1 MHAPRDVE
9 TASDVPG
16 APGFETPGPRRF
28 RNFSVRYRHSALS
41 AGQRQTWERLWP
53 ELGADVVPPD
63 GTGGSARLDGG
74 EPKLGP
80 PHQPDRTD
88 PLDTQRWFGRDAPVV
103 LEIGCGAGTSTVAMA
118 QAEPDLDVIAV
129 EVYERGLAQLLC
141 AIEREHLGNIRL
153 LRGDG
158 LEVLEHLIAPESL
171 IGVRVFFPDPW
182 PKARHHKRRLLQ
194 PATMA
199 LIADRLKPGGVL
211 HAATDHADY
220 AVQIAE
226 SGDGEPRLR
235 RVTDAPTRTGLPI
248 SIARPTTK
256 YEAKGRDAGS
266 VINEF
271 VWERI

>member
-1 MHAPRDVE
+1 MHVSRDVE
-9 TASDVPG
+9 APSDVPAG
-16 APGFETPGPRRF
+16 EPQNAPRF

-41 AGQRQTWERLWP
+41 PGQRQTWDRLWP
-53 ELGADVVPPD
+53 DLGADVVPP
-63 GTGGSARLDGG
+63 
-74 EPKLGP
+74 EGP
-80 PHQPDRTD
+80 GQSE
-88 PLDTQRWFGRDAPVV
+88 PLDPRRWFGRDAPVV

-118 QAEPDLDVIAV
+118 QAEPELDVMAV
-129 EVYERGLAQLLC
+129 EIYERGLAQLIC
-141 AIEREHLGNIRL
+141 SIDREQLSNIRL

-158 LEVLEHLIAPESL
+158 LNVLENLIAPSSL
-171 IGVRVFFPDPW
+171 TGVRVFFPDPW

-199 LIADRLKPGGVL
+199 LIADRLRPGGVL

-226 SGDGEPRLR
+226 SGDGEPGLR
-235 RVTDAPTRTGLPI
+235 RVPNPSTASGLPI
-248 SIARPTTK
+248 SIDRPTTK

-271 VWERI
+271 VWVRA

>member
-1 MHAPRDVE
+1 MDCMHAPRDVE

-16 APGFETPGPRRF
+16 VDTPAPRRF

-53 ELGADVVPPD
+53 GLGADVAPPD
-63 GTGGSARLDGG
+63 G
-74 EPKLGP
+74 
-80 PHQPDRTD
+80 PDRPQ
-88 PLDTQRWFGRDAPVV
+88 PLDPQRWFGRDVPLV

-118 QAEPDLDVIAV
+118 LAEPNLDVMAV

-141 AIEREHLGNIRL
+141 AIDREQLSNIRL

-158 LEVLEHLIAPESL
+158 LDVLEYLIAPASL
-171 IGVRVFFPDPW
+171 TGVRVFFPDPW

-199 LIADRLKPGGVL
+199 LIADRLRPGGVL

-226 SGDGEPRLR
+226 SGDGEPALR
-235 RVTDAPTRTGLPI
+235 RVSDPTDPSLGAGLPI

-256 YEAKGRDAGS
+256 YEAKGRNAGS
-266 VINEF
+266 AINEF
-271 VWERI
+271 VWVRV

>member
-1 MHAPRDVE
+1 MDCMHAPRDVE

-16 APGFETPGPRRF
+16 ADTTAPRRF
-28 RNFSVRYRHSALS
+28 RNFSVRYRHAALS
-41 AGQRQTWERLWP
+41 VGQRQTWERLWP
-53 ELGADVVPPD
+53 DLGSDVIPPN
-63 GTGGSARLDGG
+63 G
-74 EPKLGP
+74 
-80 PHQPDRTD
+80 PDRPQ
-88 PLDTQRWFGRDAPVV
+88 PLDPGRWFGRKAPVV

-118 QAEPDLDVIAV
+118 RDEPDLDVMAV

-141 AIEREHLGNIRL
+141 AIDGEQLRNIRL

-158 LEVLEHLIAPESL
+158 LDVLEYLIAPSSL

-199 LIADRLKPGGVL
+199 LIADRLQPGGVL

-220 AVQIAE
+220 ALQIAE
-226 SGDGEPRLR
+226 SGDGEPGLR
-235 RVTDAPTRTGLPI
+235 RVSGDAESSGLPI

-256 YEAKGRDAGS
+256 YEAKGRTAGS

-271 VWERI
+271 VWIRT